1 MDTYTKSWLQL
12 AFPAYVILLVVFI
25 IVISNYFSRL
35 SQLIGRKNPVATLAT
50 LVLLSYTKFLEIII
64 AALSF
69 GIITY
74 PDGSHELVWLPDA
87 AVKYLAGK
95 HIALFITAILIL
107 IVGLVYSVLL
117 FSWQWLLRSPKWTVF
132 KWVGNSKLYTFIE
145 TYTAPYIPK
154 YRYWTGFLLLV
165 RAILYLVQA
174 VNVSGD
180 SRVQL
185 ASVLFTI
192 SCIIFLK
199 MVTVNGLY
207 KQWLT

>member
-74 PDGSHELVWLPDA
+74 PCLLYTSDA
-87 AVKYLAGK
+87 AD
-95 HIALFITAILIL
+95 
-107 IVGLVYSVLL
+107 
-117 FSWQWLLRSPKWTVF
+117 
-132 KWVGNSKLYTFIE
+132 E
-145 TYTAPYIPK
+145 
-154 YRYWTGFLLLV
+154 
-165 RAILYLVQA
+165 
-174 VNVSGD
+174 
-180 SRVQL
+180 
-185 ASVLFTI
+185 
-192 SCIIFLK
+192 
-199 MVTVNGLY
+199 
-207 KQWLT
+207 